1 MKLNNRVFLI
11 LVLILFFTLTLNF
24 NSVKAF
30 DYDGQLP
37 YLPSDLNS
45 YYCIFSYND
54 NIYLI
59 DTNRTNYF
67 EVRGCGNLWVVFFEN
82 GYVLKNNSWLSL
94 SYEDATDDLK
104 LTDYNYGWNTSSTG
118 YPISSGTHYLPILSY
133 SLRDLSNSVIFN
145 NLLIKHDVGYF
156 SYSVHSIPDDYVFFQ
171 TAVVLVE
178 GVQELPGVIAETLKV
193 IIPVGLIV
201 LAAIL
206 LIYLIRRVIY
216 LSH

>member
-11 LVLILFFTLTLNF
+11 LVLILFFTLILNF
-24 NSVKAF
+24 NNVKAF

-67 EVRGCGNLWVVFFEN
+67 EVRGGSGFWVIFFEN
-82 GYVLKNNSWLSL
+82 GYILENNSWLSL
-94 SYEDATDDLK
+94 SYINSDIS
-104 LTDYNYGWNTSSTG
+104 LTDNYAWITSSSG
-118 YPISSGTHYLPILSY
+118 YPVSSGAHYLPILSR
-133 SLRDLSNSVIFN
+133 SLNDLSNSVIFN
-145 NLLIKHDVGYF
+145 NLLIKHDSGSF

-193 IIPVGLIV
+193 IIPVCLIV
-201 LAAIL
+201 LGVIVV
-206 LIYLIRRVIY
+206 IYLIKRVIY